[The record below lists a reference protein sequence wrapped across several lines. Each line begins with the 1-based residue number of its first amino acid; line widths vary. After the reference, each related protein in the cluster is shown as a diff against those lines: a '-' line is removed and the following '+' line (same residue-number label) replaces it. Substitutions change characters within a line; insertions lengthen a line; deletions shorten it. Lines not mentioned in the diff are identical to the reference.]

1 MGPDPKD
8 EEVELDDARKRFVE
22 ETHARL
28 GTLTHYQL
36 LELQNDADRK
46 EVKRAY
52 FRLAAFLHPDRFFG
66 KKLGRYKAMMEA
78 LFAKVTEAH
87 ETLSSAQRRAAYDGS
102 LGLAPRASSV
112 PTAPAPAATP
122 KTPAPPPPPKI
133 DPKVAAERAAA
144 MDALKQRFL
153 DGKGRAKQHADAGA
167 RARAA
172 GDMVAAAEAYRAAL
186 QYSPSDEGL
195 RAAYEETSR
204 AASERLH
211 ESHVRKAQL
220 EERYGHWAEAAAAWK
235 LVLDARPNDA
245 QARERLTNALTRAK
259 GGRP

>member
-36 LELQNDADRK
+36 LELTSDADRK

-78 LFAKVTEAH
+78 LFARVTEAH

-102 LGLAPRASSV
+102 LGLAPRSSSV
-112 PTAPAPAATP
+112 PA
-122 KTPAPPPPPKI
+122 APPSPPKI

-186 QYSPSDEGL
+186 QYSPSEPSL